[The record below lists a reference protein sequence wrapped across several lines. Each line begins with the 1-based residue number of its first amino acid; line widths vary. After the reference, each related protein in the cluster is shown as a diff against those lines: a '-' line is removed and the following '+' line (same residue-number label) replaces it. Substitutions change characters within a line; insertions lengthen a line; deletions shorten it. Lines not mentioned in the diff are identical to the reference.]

1 MPPMRAA
8 DRSGTRWLLAELP
21 ELVAGGI
28 ISADSAEALRR
39 HYSTTLPTEPRR
51 IGFVL
56 SAILGSLLI
65 GAGIILLV
73 AHNWDF
79 LSRPVRCAISFGPLV
94 LSQALAIFVLLRRN
108 ESAPWRESAAI
119 LNVAAIG
126 TAIALVSQ
134 TYQIQGDFARFILVW
149 MLLALPIVYLFRTNV
164 GLAIYFVGATVW
176 VVSSKTG
183 DFFGVRPNDLWVWA
197 LLLLG
202 VPAFIA
208 RLRQDRFGF
217 GMLLVMTALAVATA
231 FSLGQT
237 DEIGAQ
243 SFWRCS
249 FAAFWTVVYLVGAA
263 PFRDWRTIR
272 PHPFVAAGWI
282 GILSLAIFLSFQDT
296 WRTRQWQNAV
306 YLVPRHYPDVLAAG
320 IQVAWILA
328 ALLFATCALW
338 RADRTRVNFAP
349 AGLAPIALVAWG
361 IAKRTG
367 NPLIPSLLLNF
378 FTFVLGI
385 FTLLRGIRAGRV
397 FEANLGMLVIAILAV
412 ARFFDSDF
420 EFVLRGIA
428 FIAIGLGF
436 LVTNLVVLKRRV
448 RA

>member
-1 MPPMRAA
+1 MRSA
-8 DRSGTRWLLAELP
+8 DRSGIRWLLAELP
-21 ELVAGGI
+21 ELVASGI
-28 ISADSAEALRR
+28 LSAENAEALRQ
-39 HYSTTLPTEPRR
+39 HYAAEVPTEPRR

-79 LSRPVRCAISFGPLV
+79 LSRPVRCAIALTPLV
-94 LSQALAIFVLLRRN
+94 LSQALAIFVLFRRPG
-108 ESAPWRESAAI
+108 SVPWRETAAI
-119 LNVAAIG
+119 LNVTAIG

-149 MLLALPIVYLFRTNV
+149 LLLALPIIYLFRTSV

-176 VVSSKTG
+176 VLSSKG
-183 DFFGVRPNDLWVWA
+183 DAFLGGSPNDLWAWV

-202 VPAFIA
+202 VPALVA
-208 RLRQDRFGF
+208 RWRENRNGY
-217 GMLLVMTALAVATA
+217 GTLLTMTALAVAA
-231 FSLGQT
+231 ACSLGQT

-249 FAAFWTVVYLVGAA
+249 FAGFWTVVYLIGAVL
-263 PFRDWRTIR
+263 FQDWRAPR

-282 GILSLAIFLSFQDT
+282 GILSLAIFLSFQET
-296 WRTRQWQNAV
+296 WRGRQWQNAV
-306 YLVPRHYPDVLAAG
+306 DLIPRHYPDLLAAG
-320 IQVAWILA
+320 IQIAWVLA
-328 ALLFATCALW
+328 ALLFAAYALW
-338 RADRTRVNFAP
+338 RDRTRVNLAPAAFAP
-349 AGLAPIALVAWG
+349 VATIAWG

-367 NPLIPSLLLNF
+367 NELVPSLILNF
-378 FTFVLGI
+378 FILVLGL
-385 FTLLRGIRAGRV
+385 FTLLRGIRAGRIY
-397 FEANLGMLVIAILAV
+397 EANLGMLIIAVLAI

-420 EFVLRGIA
+420 EFGVRGIA

-436 LVTNLVVLKRRV
+436 LVTNLVVFKRRA

>member
-1 MPPMRAA
+1 M
-8 DRSGTRWLLAELP
+8 
-21 ELVAGGI
+21 
-28 ISADSAEALRR
+28 
-39 HYSTTLPTEPRR
+39 PRR

-56 SAILGSLLI
+56 SAILGSLLV
-65 GAGIILLV
+65 GGGIILLV

-79 LSRPVRCAISFGPLV
+79 LSRPVRCAIAFAPLV

-108 ESAPWRESAAI
+108 ESAPWRECAAI

-149 MLLALPIVYLFRTNV
+149 MLLALPIVYLFRTSV

-176 VVSSKTG
+176 VLSSKAG
-183 DFFGVRPNDLWVWA
+183 YFLGARPNDLWVWA

-208 RLRQDRFGF
+208 RLRKDQDSYGT
-217 GMLLVMTALAVATA
+217 LLVMTALAVASA
-231 FSLGQT
+231 VSLGQT

-249 FAAFWTVVYLVGAA
+249 FAGFWTVVYLVGAA
-263 PFRDWRTIR
+263 AFKDWRATR
-272 PHPFVAAGWI
+272 PHPFVVAGWI
-282 GILSLAIFLSFQDT
+282 GILSLAIFLSFKES
-296 WRTRQWQNAV
+296 WRTQRWQNAV
-306 YLVPRHYPDVLAAG
+306 DLMPRHYPDVLATG
-320 IQVAWILA
+320 IQIAWILA
-328 ALLFATCALW
+328 ALLFAAYALW
-338 RADRTRVNFAP
+338 KDRKVNLEP
-349 AGLAPIALVAWG
+349 AAFTPIALVAWG
-361 IAKRTG
+361 IAKWTG
-367 NPLIPSLLLNF
+367 DPLVPSLLLNF
-378 FTFVLGI
+378 FMLGLGV

-397 FEANLGMLVIAILAV
+397 FEANFGMLVVAILAI
-412 ARFFDSDF
+412 ARFFDNDL
-420 EFVLRGIA
+420 EFVVRGIA

-436 LVTNLVVLKRRV
+436 LGTNLVVFKRRA

>member
-1 MPPMRAA
+1 MRTA

-21 ELVAGGI
+21 ELVASGVL
-28 ISADSAEALRR
+28 SAEAADALRR
-39 HYSTTLPTEPRR
+39 HYAATDSGEPRR

-56 SAILGSLLI
+56 SAILGSLLV

-79 LSRPVRCAISFGPLV
+79 LSRPIRCAIAFTPLV
-94 LSQALAIFVLLRRN
+94 LSQAVAIFVLLRRN
-108 ESAPWRESAAI
+108 ESAPWREAAAI
-119 LNVAAIG
+119 LNVTAIG

-149 MLLALPIVYLFRTNV
+149 MLLALPVVYLFRTSL
-164 GLAIYFVGATVW
+164 GLALYFVGATVW
-176 VVSSKTG
+176 VLASKG
-183 DFFGVRPNDLWVWA
+183 GPFFGARPNDLWVWA

-208 RLRQDRFGF
+208 RLRQDRNSYGT
-217 GMLLVMTALAVATA
+217 LLVLTALAVAAA
-231 FSLGQT
+231 FALGQT

-249 FAAFWTVVYLVGAA
+249 FAAFWTVVYLVGVVA
-263 PFRDWRTIR
+263 FKDWRATR

-282 GILSLAIFLSFQDT
+282 GIVSLAIFLSFQES
-296 WRTRQWQNAV
+296 WRTQRWQNAV
-306 YLVPRHYPDVLAAG
+306 DLIPRHYPDVLATG
-320 IQVAWILA
+320 IQIAWVLGALLLA
-328 ALLFATCALW
+328 AYALW
-338 RADRTRVNFAP
+338 KERKVNLAP
-349 AGLAPIALVAWG
+349 AAFVPIALVAWG
-361 IAKRTG
+361 IAKQTG
-367 NPLIPSLLLNF
+367 DPLVPSLLLNLF
-378 FTFVLGI
+378 LLGLGI

-397 FEANLGMLVIAILAV
+397 FEANLGMLVVAILAI
-412 ARFFDSDF
+412 AKFFDNDF
-420 EFVLRGIA
+420 EFFVRGIA

-436 LVTNLVVLKRRV
+436 LGTNRVVFKRRA

>member
-1 MPPMRAA
+1 MRTA
-8 DRSGTRWLLAELP
+8 DRSGIRWLLAELP
-21 ELVAGGI
+21 ELVASGVL
-28 ISADSAEALRR
+28 SAEAAETLRQ
-39 HYSTTLPTEPRR
+39 HYAATDSGEPRR

-79 LSRPVRCAISFGPLV
+79 LNRPIRCAIAFTPLV
-94 LSQALAIFVLLRRN
+94 LSQALAVFVLLRRN
-108 ESAPWRESAAI
+108 ESAPWREAAAI

-149 MLLALPIVYLFRTNV
+149 MLLALPIVYLFRTSV

-176 VVSSKTG
+176 VLSSKSG
-183 DFFGVRPNDLWVWA
+183 DFLGVRPNDLWVWA

-208 RLRQDRFGF
+208 RLRQDRNSSGT
-217 GMLLVMTALAVATA
+217 LLIMTALAVAAA

-237 DEIGAQ
+237 NGLGAQ
-243 SFWRCS
+243 SFWRGS
-249 FAAFWTVVYLVGAA
+249 FAAFWTVVYLVGVV
-263 PFRDWRTIR
+263 PFKDWRPTR
-272 PHPFVAAGWI
+272 PHPLVAAGWL
-282 GILSLAIFLSFQDT
+282 GILSLAIFLSFQES
-296 WRTRQWQNAV
+296 WRSQRWQNAV
-306 YLVPRHYPDVLAAG
+306 YLVPRHYPDVLATG
-320 IQVAWILA
+320 IQIAWVLA
-328 ALLFATCALW
+328 ALLFAAYALW
-338 RADRTRVNFAP
+338 KERKINLAP
-349 AGLAPIALVAWG
+349 AAFAPIALAAWA

-378 FTFVLGI
+378 FTLALGI
-385 FTLLRGIRAGRV
+385 FTLLRGVRAGRV
-397 FEANLGMLVIAILAV
+397 FEANLGMLVVAILAI
-412 ARFFDSDF
+412 ARFFDSEL
-420 EFVLRGIA
+420 EFVVRGVA

-436 LVTNLVVLKRRV
+436 LGTNLIVFKRRA

>member
-1 MPPMRAA
+1 MRTA

-21 ELVAGGI
+21 ELIASGVL
-28 ISADSAEALRR
+28 SAEAAEALRQ
-39 HYSTTLPTEPRR
+39 HYAVTDSGEPRR

-79 LSRPVRCAISFGPLV
+79 LSRPIRCVIAFTPLV

-108 ESAPWRESAAI
+108 ESAPWREAAAT

-126 TAIALVSQ
+126 TAIALISQ

-149 MLLALPIVYLFRTNV
+149 MLLALPVVYLFRTSV

-176 VVSSKTG
+176 VFSSKG
-183 DFFGVRPNDLWVWA
+183 GPFFGARPNDLWVWA

-208 RLRQDRFGF
+208 RLRQDRNGY
-217 GMLLVMTALAVATA
+217 GALLVMTALAVAAA

-263 PFRDWRTIR
+263 AFNDWRATR

-282 GILSLAIFLSFQDT
+282 GILSVGIFLSFQDT
-296 WRTRQWQNAV
+296 WRTQRWQNAV
-306 YLVPRHYPDVLAAG
+306 DLIPRHYPDVLATG
-320 IQVAWILA
+320 IQIAWILA
-328 ALLFATCALW
+328 ALLFASYALW
-338 RADRTRVNFAP
+338 KERKINLAP
-349 AGLAPIALVAWG
+349 AAFAPIALVAWG
-361 IAKRTG
+361 IAKQTG
-367 NPLIPSLLLNF
+367 DPLIPSLLLNF
-378 FTFVLGI
+378 FTLALGI

-397 FEANLGMLVIAILAV
+397 FEANLGMLVVAILAI
-412 ARFFDSDF
+412 ARFFDSEF
-420 EFVLRGIA
+420 EFFVRGIA

-436 LVTNLVVLKRRV
+436 LGTNLVVFKRRA